1 MIRRNLILHTEASHG
16 WGGQEI
22 RILTESRAL
31 IRRGFD
37 VRLLADPQS
46 IIFQRAASYGV
57 PAISLRLK
65 KKRMLELF
73 SMIRALSALRPV
85 IVVTHSS
92 TDHWIVAIARFFLK
106 VKPAIIRLRHI
117 SAPVSD
123 NLATRWLYRSATD
136 YIVTTSSLIRDRLLS
151 SSHATDGKIA
161 FIPTGIDLN
170 FYKPKDKYAARTKFG
185 ISQGTFVFATIATLR
200 SWKGHEDLLNAYAS
214 LANSESLLVLAGT
227 GPQEDNLKSLAK
239 ALGIADNVLFL
250 GHLDDPRPCL
260 DLMDCFVFPSFAN
273 EGVPQAILQAMAYD
287 LTIIGSDLPG
297 VLEAVEG
304 YEHFI
309 KVPAR
314 DTKALA
320 NAMNGV
326 LGITAHGKNANAEIR
341 VRISVDTM
349 ANRMAKLYEEFIKR

>member
-1 MIRRNLILHTEASHG
+1 
-16 WGGQEI
+16 
-22 RILTESRAL
+22 
-31 IRRGFD
+31 
-37 VRLLADPQS
+37 
-46 IIFQRAASYGV
+46 
-57 PAISLRLK
+57 
-65 KKRMLELF
+65 
-73 SMIRALSALRPV
+73 MIRALCALRPV

-151 SSHATDGKIA
+151 SSHATEGKIV
-161 FIPTGIDLN
+161 FIPTGIDLS
-170 FYKPKDKYAARTKFG
+170 FYKPKDKHIARTQFG

-239 ALGIADNVLFL
+239 ALGIVDNVLFL

-260 DLMDCFVFPSFAN
+260 DLMDCFVFPSYAN

-314 DTKALA
+314 NTKALA
-320 NAMNGV
+320 SAMNGV
-326 LGITAHGKNANAEIR
+326 LGISAHGENANAEIR
-341 VRISVDTM
+341 ARISVDTM
-349 ANRMAKLYEEFIKR
+349 ANRMAKIYEDFIRR

>member
-1 MIRRNLILHTEASHG
+1 MMRRNLILHTEASHG

-46 IIFQRAASYGV
+46 TIFQRAASYGV

-65 KKRMLELF
+65 EKRILELF

-92 TDHWIVAIARFFLK
+92 TDHWIVGIARVFLK
-106 VKPAIIRLRHI
+106 VKPVIIRLRHI

-151 SSHATDGKIA
+151 SSHATEGKID

-170 FYKPKDKYAARTKFG
+170 FYKPKDKHIARAKFG

-200 SWKGHEDLLNAYAS
+200 SWKGHEDLLNAYAN

-260 DLMDCFVFPSFAN
+260 DLMDCFVFPSYAN

-304 YEHFI
+304 YAHFI

-314 DTKALA
+314 NTKALA
-320 NAMNGV
+320 NAMNSV
-326 LGITAHGKNANAEIR
+326 REIPAHMNDANAEIR

-349 ANRMAKLYEEFIKR
+349 ANRMAKLYEEFIRR